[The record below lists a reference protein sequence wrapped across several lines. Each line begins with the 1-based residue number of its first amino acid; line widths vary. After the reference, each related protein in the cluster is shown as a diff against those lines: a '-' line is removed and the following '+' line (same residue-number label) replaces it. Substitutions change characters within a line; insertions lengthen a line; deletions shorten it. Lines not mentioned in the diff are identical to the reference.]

1 MICSTFLFYKG
12 VISVISGIYMIRNLV
27 NNKVYVGKSV
37 NVEKRFNE
45 HKRKLIS
52 NTHDNIHLQRAWNTY
67 GKENFSFTIIKCC
80 EESLLNEKEIYYI
93 KELNSNNMDFG
104 YNLTDGGDGATGYRH
119 TEETKKKIAELQ
131 IGKKMSN
138 KTKINM
144 SIAKKGKKPKNLDMI
159 IKHNIETSKQII
171 QINIDE
177 KTIMI
182 WNSIQ
187 ECARETNIFATN
199 IVKCLKGTYKTC
211 GNSIFLYKG
220 EFELNDLDI
229 DLIIKERTFKQKTI
243 KGIVKL
249 SLDLKF
255 IEEYSSMKELE
266 PQGYVRQ
273 YLRLC
278 CIGKKES
285 YKGFKWM
292 YKKDYE
298 QLTLN

>member
-1 MICSTFLFYKG
+1 
-12 VISVISGIYMIRNLV
+12 
-27 NNKVYVGKSV
+27 
-37 NVEKRFNE
+37 
-45 HKRKLIS
+45 
-52 NTHDNIHLQRAWNTY
+52 
-67 GKENFSFTIIKCC
+67 
-80 EESLLNEKEIYYI
+80 
-93 KELNSNNMDFG
+93 
-104 YNLTDGGDGATGYRH
+104 
-119 TEETKKKIAELQ
+119 
-131 IGKKMSN
+131 MSN

-187 ECARETNIFATN
+187 ECARETDIFATN

-220 EFELNDLDI
+220 ELELNDLDI